1 MMTFLKGAFS
11 IVFGL
16 SFCLPLTLKLFL
28 PGDRSIIQ
36 ILTTTFGLS
45 IGFLTLVMAYLSTFC
60 RPFFNLYGTLI
71 PMGIFF
77 IFFFIWIVKDRKSF
91 QLSENEV
98 VDVLSSSPTGFIWRV
113 PILQNQGS
121 SIFLIMIW
129 SPMGILPKW
138 PN

>member
-1 MMTFLKGAFS
+1 MTFLKGAFS
-11 IVFGL
+11 IIFGL

-28 PGDRSIIQ
+28 PRDRSITQ
-36 ILTTTFGLS
+36 IFSTTFGLS
-45 IGFLTLVMAYLSTFC
+45 IGFLTLVMAYLSTFY
-60 RPFFNLYGTLI
+60 RPFFNLYGIII

-98 VDVLSSSPTGFIWRV
+98 VDFLSSSPRGFLWRV

-121 SIFLIMIW
+121 SILLIVIW
-129 SPMGILPKW
+129 LPMGILPKW
-138 PN
+138 SN